1 MDILYP
7 SVSFA
12 SSAFDVLRSRKDGD
26 GGLSPGRLVFAE
38 DLRRFISTRKP
49 GASLPG
55 LIEELT
61 GHIAPLSEN
70 VGGPSAVALIH
81 AAQMLDGDEA
91 DVEYYGLRG
100 DDGLGDRLE
109 RLLRRTPLKI
119 GNLYRG
125 RGSTPSTVVLSD
137 PEWDSGRGER
147 CFINE
152 IGAAAEML
160 PCGLEADFFGSDVVV
175 FGGTALT
182 PALHDGLPELLSRA
196 RASGA
201 LTVVNTVFDF
211 RNERRNP
218 GGAWPLGP
226 ASDGVGPG
234 PRRSYETCDLLI
246 ADRDEALRLAGVRD
260 LRAAIHFL
268 ESSGVGAFIIT
279 RGGDDVVAWAGKGRF
294 ERLEATSFPVSER
307 ARGRIKEELR
317 LGARSG
323 DTTGCGD
330 AFSGGVVAS
339 LAEQISAGRP
349 AFDLAEAAG
358 WGIAGGA
365 TTLFLFGGT
374 YYESSRGEKRAIVES
389 FHRDWVRQ
397 IGG

>member
-7 SVSFA
+7 GVDFA
-12 SSAFDVLRSRKDGD
+12 SSAFAVLRSKRDGD

-38 DLRRFISTRKP
+38 DLRHFISMREP
-49 GASLPG
+49 EASLPG
-55 LIEELT
+55 LIGELT
-61 GHIAPLSEN
+61 GHSPPLSEN
-70 VGGPSAVALIH
+70 VGGPSVVALIH
-81 AAQMLDGDEA
+81 AAQMLDGEEA
-91 DVEYYGLRG
+91 EVGYYGLRG
-100 DDGLGDRLE
+100 DDELGDKLE
-109 RLLRRTPLKI
+109 RLLGRTPVKI
-119 GNLYRG
+119 GNLRRG
-125 RGSTPSTVVLSD
+125 GGRTPSTIVLSD
-137 PEWDSGRGER
+137 PEWDGGRGER

-160 PCGLEADFFGSDVVV
+160 PRDLGADFFRSDLVV

-196 RASGA
+196 RASRA

-218 GGAWPLGP
+218 DGAWPLGP
-226 ASDGVGPG
+226 ASDGIGPG
-234 PRRSYETCDLLI
+234 PRSSYEACDLLI
-246 ADRDEALRLAGVRD
+246 VDKDEALRLAGARD
-260 LRAAIHFL
+260 LRAAIRFL
-268 ESSGVGAFIIT
+268 ENSGVGAFIIT
-279 RGGDDVVAWAGKGRF
+279 RGGDEVVAWAGKGRF
-294 ERLEATSFPVSER
+294 ERLETASFPVSEL

-339 LAEQISAGRP
+339 LAGQISAGRP
-349 AFDLAEAAG
+349 ALDLAEAAG

-365 TTLFLFGGT
+365 ATLFLFGGT
-374 YYESSRGEKRAIVES
+374 YYESGRGEKRAIVES
-389 FHRDWVRQ
+389 FHRDWIRQ